1 MSIIF
6 QNRTIDVVK
15 LKTILLANS
24 LKLEYLE
31 ELAVFLNYP
40 TITLTLRFFFFLS
53 FLYRML

>member
-15 LKTILLANS
+15 LKRILLANS

-40 TITLTLRFFFFLS
+40 TITLTLRFFFF
-53 FLYRML
+53 FKFPI